1 MPRPWVVPTMKK
13 ILLINWDSYP
23 HVAGGGVSTWARGLV
38 ENLPDCDFYIFNQLS
53 NPNASGVLNVPPN
66 VKEVIGVPVFGATRL
81 EEFHHMSGSMLGRLS
96 ATDEGSMK
104 VFLPLYERFLSSIL
118 DDDCNP
124 AELTSVLQGLR
135 EFLLDHD
142 PKKSFEHPRTWEL
155 FLEKVRRDPLYREMT
170 LREALVNYQVIQK
183 SMQVLSIRVPKVDV
197 VHSSLAW
204 LPAFL
209 GVSAKLESGS
219 GFILTEH
226 GIAFRELLLYY
237 NTFLYS
243 ETSKIFWTV
252 FTRNVVRTIY
262 LNADLVVPVCSA
274 NKTWEERLGA
284 PPSRVRVIYNG
295 VDTQRFRPIQV
306 KRDARPTV
314 VSLARISI
322 FKDIVA
328 LVQAIA
334 RVRSSIDNIRCL
346 LYGDTTE
353 PEYYGKCLKA
363 VKSLD
368 LEHNF
373 FFMGSTKE
381 PERAY
386 ALGDVVAFSSI
397 TEGFPFATI
406 EAMACGKAIVATD
419 VGGVNEALAEC
430 GLLVRSRDSAALAD
444 GILRLLGDGE
454 LRAQFEERSLV
465 RARTEFSLGKCIQQY
480 RDAYDE
486 VANESTV
493 GIART
498 QHRGT
503 KEVLL
508 TR

>member
-1 MPRPWVVPTMKK
+1 MKR

-23 HVAGGGVSTWARGLV
+23 HVAAGGVSTWARGLV
-38 ENLPDCDFYIFNQLS
+38 ENMPDCEFFIFNQLS
-53 NPNASGVLNVPPN
+53 NPNSNGTLKVPAN
-66 VKEVIGVPVFGATRL
+66 VKGVIGVPVFGATRL
-81 EEFHHMSGSMLGRLS
+81 EEFNNIRGSMLGRIS

-104 VFLPLYERFLSSIL
+104 RTFLPLYDRFLSSIL
-118 DDDCNP
+118 DNDCDP

-135 EFLLDHD
+135 KFLLDHD

-155 FLEKVRRDPLYREMT
+155 FLEKVGKDPLYREMT
-170 LREALVNYQVIQK
+170 MREALVNYQVIQK

-219 GFILTEH
+219 GFVLTEH

-243 ETSKIFWTV
+243 ETSKVFWTV
-252 FTRNVVRTIY
+252 FTRNVVKTIY
-262 LNADLVVPVCSA
+262 SNADMVVPVCSA
-274 NKTWEERLGA
+274 NRTWEERLGA
-284 PPSRVRVIYNG
+284 PSSKIRVIYNG
-295 VDTQRFRPIQV
+295 VSMQRFRPIEV
-306 KRDARPTV
+306 EKDPRPTV

-334 RVRSSIDNIRCL
+334 RVRSSIGDVRCL

-353 PEYYGKCLKA
+353 PEYYGKCLRA

-368 LEHNF
+368 LEKNF
-373 FFMGSTKE
+373 FFMGGTKE
-381 PERAY
+381 PEKAY
-386 ALGDVVAFSSI
+386 ALADVVAFSSI

-419 VGGVNEALAEC
+419 VGGVNEALTDC

-444 GILRLLGDGE
+444 GILRLLRDRE
-454 LRAQFEERSLV
+454 LRADFEERSLA
-465 RARTEFSLGKCIQQY
+465 RARAEFSLEKCIQRY

-486 VANESTV
+486 IANE
-493 GIART
+493 GRL
-498 QHRGT
+498 RGSVPRLGGSR
-503 KEVLL
+503 EVLV
-508 TR
+508 TS